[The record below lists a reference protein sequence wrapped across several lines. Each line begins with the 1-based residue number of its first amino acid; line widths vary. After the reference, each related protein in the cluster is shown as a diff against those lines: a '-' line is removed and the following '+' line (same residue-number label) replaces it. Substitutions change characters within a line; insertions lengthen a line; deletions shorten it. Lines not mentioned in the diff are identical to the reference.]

1 MPPKTDSRTVAL
13 AAVALLLVAAT
24 VYDYTRKPGDSTL
37 PGEAGNLEQPEPAAG
52 ARPSR
57 IAALSKEAEE
67 LKHFLAYAPQIR
79 ARYSAIAAPY
89 AESVATFA
97 ALYPTGA
104 SPAESAKK
112 GVAALLP
119 KNVEMSDFMV
129 ARSRPDDKGAT
140 WLNATLVLNSSD
152 SEAFGKAVLAL
163 GDAANG
169 SVWKELTIA
178 ADAEHRTLR
187 ASGQLAL
194 LAVEQAE

>member
-1 MPPKTDSRTVAL
+1 MPPKANARTAAL

-24 VYDYTRKPGDSTL
+24 VYDYTVKRGDSAP
-37 PGEAGNLEQPEPAAG
+37 PGEAGGLVPPQP
-52 ARPSR
+52 ARPGR
-57 IAALSKEAEE
+57 VAALSEEAAE
-67 LKHFLAYAPQIR
+67 LKHFLAYAPQVR

-97 ALYPTGA
+97 ALYPAGA

-129 ARSRPDDKGAT
+129 ARAEPGDKGAT
-140 WLNATLVLNSSD
+140 WLNATLVLDSGD

-178 ADAEHRTLR
+178 ADAERRTLR